1 MRDFELAVTVS
12 AVRELSLLS
21 LSGLSGLYGR

>member
-12 AVRELSLLS
+12 AVRELP
-21 LSGLSGLYGR
+21 LSGLSGLYGRYM